1 MNVPSGRS
9 LSFHP
14 AIVAMNMVATRK
26 FTAERKLALAAAVI
40 ACVTVSMAFV
50 GARSSWQYYLTVEEC
65 QADGPSLLGKRIRV
79 NGTIVPASL
88 KITEGRKAA
97 AFTLAGTGPGLAVV
111 CAGPLPDNLAEGI
124 QVVVEGELQRPGSL
138 QGERVLTRC
147 ASKYRSEGSG
157 PPPGGHG
164 SAR

>member
-1 MNVPSGRS
+1 MNRVTTGV
-9 LSFHP
+9 L
-14 AIVAMNMVATRK
+14 
-26 FTAERKLALAAAVI
+26 TAERKLALAAAVI
-40 ACVTVSMAFV
+40 ACVTVSMAVV

-79 NGTIVPASL
+79 TGTIAPASL
-88 KITEGRKAA
+88 KITDGRKSA
-97 AFTLAGTGPGLAVV
+97 AFTLAGTGTGSGSGSGSGTALGVV

-138 QGERVLTRC
+138 HGERVLTRC

>member
-1 MNVPSGRS
+1 MNRVTNGV
-9 LSFHP
+9 L
-14 AIVAMNMVATRK
+14 
-26 FTAERKLALAAAVI
+26 TAERKLALAAAVI
-40 ACVTVSMAFV
+40 ACVTVSMAVV

-79 NGTIVPASL
+79 NGTIAPASL
-88 KITEGRKAA
+88 KITDGRKSA
-97 AFTLAGTGPGLAVV
+97 AFTLAGTGSGSGTALGVV